1 MAFMERQVHKGDGWI
16 VELDTGS
23 SEVLYDVNAP
33 DVPKVG
39 DKVWLSDDHGKVESV
54 THVQGWFGRYSASG
68 YLDATPWHYAETRAE
83 LEAELDADAGEDDE
97 DEDDLDDEDEDDDE
111 P

>member
-23 SEVLYDVNAP
+23 SEVLFDVNTS

-54 THVQGWFGRYSASG
+54 TYVKGWFGRYSAPG
-68 YLDATPWHYAETRAE
+68 YMDATPWHYAETRDE
-83 LEAELDADAGEDDE
+83 LERELDDAYGDDEDEEDEDE
-97 DEDDLDDEDEDDDE
+97 DEDDE